1 MKYSLKRFLKNLKFL
16 LKHDLDKKDKDLK
29 VDILK
34 SVEDIYYYEIL
45 DKEKEKHR
53 YMLDVLNYDKTID
66 LLLNQPKSFC
76 RFGDGE
82 IEIMMGNNIPFQK
95 YNEELKNIML
105 KILESNNENLYVGI
119 NYNYFHSIDN
129 FNETSKNFYLLY
141 AKKYRDF
148 LLKHCNKNRKYIA
161 AGFTQLYMGLSN
173 FNYNIYFEKARL
185 LFKNREL
192 VIFAGDGVLNK
203 LKYDIFELAK
213 SKEYIKAPNI
223 NAFSEFD
230 NLLNKALEY
239 PPDKKTFV
247 FILGPCAKAL
257 VYKLAEKGYMAWD
270 IGHLAKDYDAYMR
283 GIDKTEKNIVE
294 FFKPD

>member
-1 MKYSLKRFLKNLKFL
+1 MKYSLSRFIKNLKFL
-16 LKHDLDKKDKDLK
+16 MKYNLNEKQEELKL
-29 VDILK
+29 DILK

-45 DKEKEKHR
+45 DKEKEKHK

-76 RFGDGE
+76 RFGDAD
-82 IEIMMGNNIPFQK
+82 IEIMMGHDYPYQK
-95 YNEELKNIML
+95 FDERLKNIML
-105 KILESNNENLYVGI
+105 EILEKNNEKMYVGI
-119 NYNYFHSIDN
+119 NYNYFHSISK
-129 FNETSKNFYLLY
+129 FNDFNQKFYLLY
-141 AKKYRDF
+141 AKKYREF
-148 LLKHCNKNRKYIA
+148 LLRHCNRERQYIA
-161 AGFTQLYMGLSN
+161 AGFTQLYTVLTDY
-173 FNYNIYFEKARL
+173 NYYNYFEKIKL
-185 LFKNREL
+185 LFKNQEL
-192 VIFAGDGVLNK
+192 VIISGNGVLNK

-230 NLLNKALEY
+230 NLLNTALEY

-283 GIDKTEKNIVE
+283 GIDKTEENIVE